1 MDMDISESYFEPQEP
16 DPAPPAEKVEKRKA
30 PAEPARRALA
40 VPAAQIHREQVEWLE
55 PGRIPLR
62 MVTVLAG
69 IGGLG
74 KSQLACLYAAANP
87 AVTLIATAEDSPSTT
102 VRPRLEAVQADLD
115 RVRFVNIKT
124 AEGIEDGIS
133 IPDDMEELDRIVAE
147 TEARLVVV
155 DPLVAHLPMHIDS
168 HKDQSVRRALAP
180 LYRLAEARNCAV
192 LALLHLNKATGL
204 APLMRLGGSGAFGN
218 AARSVLLLDR
228 DPDDPDGEEGNQR
241 VLAHIKCNVAPLA
254 PSLVYGVKPILL
266 PATEDDPEVETS
278 RLDLI
283 GESPHNGRA
292 LLASA
297 SEDERTALDEA
308 EEFLLAELGDGERHD
323 AGEITKAAAKIG
335 INYRTLRRARK
346 VVGAETE
353 KEGFGSGGAWK
364 WWLPKGTGLPGKPA
378 LLLEGDSPGEVSP
391 SADLTPSGT
400 ADVPLLGD
408 EMYPVLLADAVRDGH
423 ITQAEAE
430 RAYQLHGLVEQASAT
445 CSANRTEKPRDPS

>member
-1 MDMDISESYFEPQEP
+1 MEANESYFQSIGFAENV
-16 DPAPPAEKVEKRKA
+16 ALPPPLTEAEERLLQGKPEL
-30 PAEPARRALA
+30 PSTTRRAVA
-40 VPAAQIHREQVEWLE
+40 VPASQIHREQVEWLE
-55 PGRIPLR
+55 QGRIPLR

-102 VRPRLEAVQADLD
+102 VRPRLEAVQADLE
-115 RVRFVNIKT
+115 RVRFLRIKT
-124 AEGIEDGIS
+124 AEGIEDGIA
-133 IPDDMEELDRIVAE
+133 IPDDMEELDRLVAE
-147 TEARLVVV
+147 VDARLVIV

-254 PSLVYGVKPILL
+254 PSLVYGVRPILL

-278 RLDLI
+278 RLELI

-292 LLASA
+292 LLATA
-297 SEDERTALDEA
+297 SEEERTAHDEA
-308 EEFLLAELGDGERHD
+308 VDFLLAELGDGERHD
-323 AGEITKAAAKIG
+323 AGEITKAATKIG

-346 VVGAETE
+346 AVGAESE
-353 KEGFGSGGAWK
+353 KAGFAGGWE
-364 WWLPKGTGLPGKPA
+364 WWLPKGTSLPAEPA
-378 LLLEGDSPGEVSP
+378 FLHQGDSPREVSP
-391 SADLTPSGT
+391 SLSSSQNGRSTPL
-400 ADVPLLGD
+400 PGD
-408 EMYPVLLADAVRDGH
+408 EDFLDFVVAVHHAGQ
-423 ITQAEAE
+423 ITTGEALDRERTHKLVE
-430 RAYQLHGLVEQASAT
+430 RAREARAS
-445 CSANRTEKPRDPS
+445 